1 MVDLFALAVP
11 HLLMA
16 LACWRLMLREELD
29 RESPPKSLADGKE
42 GERA

>member
-1 MVDLFALAVP
+1 MVDLFALALP

-16 LACWRLMLREELD
+16 LACWRLMLRDELD
-29 RESPPKSLADGKE
+29 HESQPKPRAGGKE